1 MNQTIALLG
10 QPNSGK
16 SSVFNGLTGS
26 HQHVGNWPG
35 KTVEQKT
42 GSFRCGNETI
52 EVVDLPGSY
61 SLSAGSD
68 EEVITASYIE
78 SGKADLVAILVD
90 SSQLERSLYM
100 CMDFVG
106 ICTPAV
112 LILNL
117 MDVAENKGIEI
128 NVAQLEKRLGI
139 PVIPFVAADSKRYG
153 ALKEKLQQALSDG
166 KVIDQNVLMR
176 FYAEDPGM
184 DFVSVVAKQ
193 LESAQ
198 MTKEKQAVLELEKT
212 DRGLMQSG
220 KQKYACIDSL
230 VAETVKRKEAKAELS
245 SFDRKALGRRSGKW
259 MALGF
264 ILLAMMAA
272 MLVAAPVMGL
282 GAMIPGILE
291 APLKNLMTAGH
302 VWDPL
307 AKVVYV
313 VLPNILFFAVAM
325 SGFVIG
331 VTFVFSLME
340 DIGYMARISVVFNRE
355 MEQLGLQGKSVCSF
369 LMSMGCNMA
378 GIAGSRVIDNA
389 GQRFLTMILVWSVPC
404 GTLLSLAPMLATIFF
419 GPVGGFLILLFMLV
433 ITVCSMFLASRL
445 FGRKLI
451 KEEESYGIVMEL
463 PPYHKPK
470 WGHIIRMTLQK
481 VWDIFSRAFK
491 VIFLVSIVFYLLSY
505 PWFGTE
511 SPLSFIGQK
520 IEPVTS
526 FFGMSWEMFM
536 AYLSSMVTKESMLGV
551 LNALYS
557 NHADMVS
564 AAFNAKSLG
573 ITEGLAALLPQ
584 VISKPQA
591 LGFIMAIVFNVPCTM
606 TVATTFQETH
616 SKKWLGLSA
625 LYYIGFSLVL
635 SCIFYHI
642 GLLIW

>member
-100 CMDFVG
+100 CMDFIG

-117 MDVAENKGIEI
+117 MDVAESKGIEI

-153 ALKEKLQQALSDG
+153 ALKEKLQHALSDG

-176 FYAEDPGM
+176 FYTEDADM
-184 DFVSVVAKQ
+184 DFAAVVSGQ
-193 LESAQ
+193 PESTQ
-198 MTKEKQAVLELEKT
+198 MTKEKRAVLELEKT

-230 VAETVKRKEAKAELS
+230 VKETVKRKEAEAELS

-282 GAMIPGILE
+282 GVMIPGILE
-291 APLKNLMTAGH
+291 TPLKNLMTAG
-302 VWDPL
+302 
-307 AKVVYV
+307 
-313 VLPNILFFAVAM
+313 
-325 SGFVIG
+325 
-331 VTFVFSLME
+331 
-340 DIGYMARISVVFNRE
+340 
-355 MEQLGLQGKSVCSF
+355 
-369 LMSMGCNMA
+369 
-378 GIAGSRVIDNA
+378 SR
-389 GQRFLTMILVWSVPC
+389 P
-404 GTLLSLAPMLATIFF
+404 
-419 GPVGGFLILLFMLV
+419 
-433 ITVCSMFLASRL
+433 
-445 FGRKLI
+445 
-451 KEEESYGIVMEL
+451 
-463 PPYHKPK
+463 
-470 WGHIIRMTLQK
+470 
-481 VWDIFSRAFK
+481 
-491 VIFLVSIVFYLLSY
+491 
-505 PWFGTE
+505 
-511 SPLSFIGQK
+511 
-520 IEPVTS
+520 
-526 FFGMSWEMFM
+526 
-536 AYLSSMVTKESMLGV
+536 
-551 LNALYS
+551 
-557 NHADMVS
+557 
-564 AAFNAKSLG
+564 
-573 ITEGLAALLPQ
+573 
-584 VISKPQA
+584 
-591 LGFIMAIVFNVPCTM
+591 
-606 TVATTFQETH
+606 
-616 SKKWLGLSA
+616 
-625 LYYIGFSLVL
+625 
-635 SCIFYHI
+635 
-642 GLLIW
+642 

>member
-100 CMDFVG
+100 CMDFIG

-117 MDVAENKGIEI
+117 MDVAESKGIEI
-128 NVAQLEKRLGI
+128 NVEQLEKRLGI

-153 ALKEKLQQALSDG
+153 SLKEKLKQALSAG
-166 KVIDQNVLMR
+166 KVINQNVLMR

-220 KQKYACIDSL
+220 KQKYACIDNL
-230 VAETVKRKEAKAELS
+230 VAETVSKKETKAALS
-245 SFDRKALGRRSGKW
+245 AFDRKALGRRSGKW
-259 MALGF
+259 MAFGF
-264 ILLAMMAA
+264 ILLAMIVA

-291 APLKNLMTAGH
+291 APLKDLMTAGH

-419 GPVGGFLILLFMLV
+419 GPAGGFLILLFMLV
-433 ITVCSMFLASRL
+433 ITVCSMFLASIL
-445 FGRKLI
+445 FGRRLI
-451 KEEESYGIVMEL
+451 KEEESYGIV
-463 PPYHKPK
+463 KC
-470 WGHIIRMTLQK
+470 TL
-481 VWDIFSRAFK
+481 
-491 VIFLVSIVFYLLSY
+491 
-505 PWFGTE
+505 
-511 SPLSFIGQK
+511 
-520 IEPVTS
+520 
-526 FFGMSWEMFM
+526 
-536 AYLSSMVTKESMLGV
+536 
-551 LNALYS
+551 
-557 NHADMVS
+557 
-564 AAFNAKSLG
+564 
-573 ITEGLAALLPQ
+573 
-584 VISKPQA
+584 
-591 LGFIMAIVFNVPCTM
+591 
-606 TVATTFQETH
+606 
-616 SKKWLGLSA
+616 
-625 LYYIGFSLVL
+625 
-635 SCIFYHI
+635 
-642 GLLIW
+642 